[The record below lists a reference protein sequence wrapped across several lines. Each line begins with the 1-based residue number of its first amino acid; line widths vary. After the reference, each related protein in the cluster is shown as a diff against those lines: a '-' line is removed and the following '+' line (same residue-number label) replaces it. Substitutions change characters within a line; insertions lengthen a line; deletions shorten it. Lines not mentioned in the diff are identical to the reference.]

1 MKTKMKKKVPIT
13 VTHAPATSRLWC
25 LLLPFY
31 LFLYFN

>member
-1 MKTKMKKKVPIT
+1 MMTKMKKKVPIT
-13 VTHAPATSRLWC
+13 VTHAPTASQLWC